1 MTEKLKKI
9 NIYLQPEIEAMARRE
24 ALAAGQ
30 SLSGWFRAR
39 VMKHLEK
46 GDSLAQA
53 AIKLTALENE
63 NNIDGDS
70 EFNAETFERELA
82 EAQSKKSV
90 F

>member
-39 VMKHLEK
+39 VVKHLNK
-46 GDSLAQA
+46 GDTLAQA
-53 AIKLTALENE
+53 AMKLNALEK
-63 NNIDGDS
+63 DDDS
-70 EFNAETFERELA
+70 DFNAETFERELV
-82 EAQSKKSV
+82 EAQSKKRV

>member
-9 NIYLQPEIEAMARRE
+9 NIHLQPEIEAMARRE

-39 VMKHLEK
+39 VVKHLNK
-46 GDSLAQA
+46 GDTLAQA
-53 AIKLTALENE
+53 AMKLNALEK
-63 NNIDGDS
+63 DDDS
-70 EFNAETFERELA
+70 DFNAETFERGLV
-82 EAQSKKSV
+82 EAQSKKRV